1 MRYINLAETRVSY
14 LVFLSIA
21 SRWKYS
27 MRDLSL
33 PEQFA
38 RQLKLFSD
46 FGPFERRDEFGT
58 LVRSMPR
65 MERLH
70 IGHYRFEHTDVMHRR
85 TTVKIVSRVTHKPQS
100 LRHFGPIEFRPRK
113 KIQEQR
119 QARKLGVKILIHIP
133 HQMSSQTFNKSKQ
146 RPRAPINHSFIC
158 PAQLSST
165 PK

>member
-46 FGPFERRDEFGT
+46 FGLFERRDKFGT

-65 MERLH
+65 MEHLH

-85 TTVKIVSRVTHKPQS
+85 TTVKMLSGMFPGLLINPNP
-100 LRHFGPIEFRPRK
+100 FGTLGLVAPACLASPRWG
-113 KIQEQR
+113 R
-119 QARKLGVKILIHIP
+119 
-133 HQMSSQTFNKSKQ
+133 
-146 RPRAPINHSFIC
+146 
-158 PAQLSST
+158 
-165 PK
+165 

>member
-33 PEQFA
+33 PEQCA

-46 FGPFERRDEFGT
+46 FGPFARRDEFGI

-85 TTVKIVSRVTHKPQS
+85 TTVKMLSGMFPGLLINPNPFGTLGPSNSDPGRKFKNNVRPESWA
-100 LRHFGPIEFRPRK
+100 LRY
-113 KIQEQR
+113 
-119 QARKLGVKILIHIP
+119 
-133 HQMSSQTFNKSKQ
+133 
-146 RPRAPINHSFIC
+146 
-158 PAQLSST
+158 
-165 PK
+165 